1 MKRNHLILGILA
13 TLGFVPSILATV
25 EYARREKKACIYC
38 HFSDHGGPKNFLGHH
53 YAKHGYSFQNTI
65 YGEPNY
71 DKQAPMAPDLSFQRP
86 TAQDRIIQ
94 RQVEI
99 LKSIHYRVF
108 SGPTYYAA
116 GQMLQSG
123 KEFAN
128 QLDKAGI
135 AYNKNLEEILV
146 REIFGMGR
154 YNVEAIALQSN
165 AGLSL
170 EFGPLVHLKAR
181 NADKAP
187 AEYLKER
194 LEFFKKASG
203 YTGEEHMKSIYAEYR
218 SGDPHYVEKPN
229 FETGEGQQWDQ
240 EKMNKTIEMETL
252 GMGIYA
258 KSVLA
263 ANYLKFVNSNGVG
276 VTPRAGYKAQQLIY
290 QIVNTMLWIRY
301 GLGFDGA
308 KFQSFSTDYYDTR
321 QILYIPNTLVVEYDG
336 KSGAPASYYVKER
349 LSYLR
354 DLSAL
359 LLGISEFF
367 GMSDPH
373 NLSLQKVFG
382 GGPDDSEEFPF
393 SYNSRHL
400 ARELVYIVLK
410 NIELMHYD
418 KLLGAAY
425 STATLVKPIKTVKA
439 RDLGLLMHSL
449 GKAFKYFYDDPEIR
463 NVCGNLIYSIAQFV
477 IQNMQATDGG
487 VGAAYDVK
495 RLTGDFLNRTLEDQ
509 SGMIQGMLEAFKVTR
524 EEKFYHCASRIYD
537 FMIRHMW
544 DEEMNTFRT
553 HEESKILQI
562 SPANFG
568 STMGALREMVIATG
582 DLRTFAYMLAYYEGI
597 MKNYSLQLSELDF
610 TGEKIDAEKD
620 SDADGIPQ
628 ADLGDGKFGIAP
640 VLASEVQIEPIH

>member
-1 MKRNHLILGILA
+1 MKRKHLILGMLTA
-13 TLGFVPSILATV
+13 LGMIPSLTATV

-38 HFSDHGGPKNFLGHH
+38 HFSDHGGPRNFLGHH

-65 YGEPNY
+65 YGEPNF

-108 SGPTYYAA
+108 PGPTYYAA
-116 GQMLQSG
+116 GQMVQSG
-123 KEFAN
+123 KDFAN

-146 REIFGMGR
+146 REIFGVGR
-154 YNVEAIALQSN
+154 YNVEAIALQSA

-170 EFGPLVHLKAR
+170 EYGPLVHLKAR
-181 NADKAP
+181 NANKAP
-187 AEYLKER
+187 GEYLKER

-203 YTGEEHMKSIYAEYR
+203 YTGEEQMKSIYAEYR
-218 SGDPHYVEKPN
+218 SGDPHYVEKPD
-229 FETGEGQQWDQ
+229 FETGVGQHWDQ

-258 KSVLA
+258 KAVLA
-263 ANYLKFVNSNGVG
+263 GNYLKFVNSNGVG
-276 VTPRAGYKAQQLIY
+276 VTPRAGYKAQQLVY
-290 QIVNTMLWIRY
+290 QIINTMLWIRY

-400 ARELVYIVLK
+400 ARELVYIILK

-439 RDLGLLMHSL
+439 KDLGLLMHSL

-477 IQNMQATDGG
+477 IQNMQANDGG

-509 SGMIQGMLEAFKVTR
+509 SGMVQGMLEAFKVTR
-524 EEKFYHCASRIYD
+524 EEKFYHAASRIYD
-537 FMIRHMW
+537 FMISQMW

-562 SPANFG
+562 NPANFG
-568 STMGALREMVIATG
+568 ATMGALREMVIATG

-610 TGEKIDAEKD
+610 TGEKIDEEKD

-640 VLASEVQIEPIH
+640 VLASEVQIEPIQ